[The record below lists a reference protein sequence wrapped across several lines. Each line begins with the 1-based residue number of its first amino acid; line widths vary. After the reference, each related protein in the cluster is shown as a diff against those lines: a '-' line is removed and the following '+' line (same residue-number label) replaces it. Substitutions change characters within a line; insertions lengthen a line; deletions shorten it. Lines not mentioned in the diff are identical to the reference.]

1 MKVLITGSTGFVGK
15 HLVKKLK
22 TGEHE
27 ITEINSSN
35 FTSMW
40 SLEKNSFDV
49 IIHLAVKTAAGGYCQ
64 EHPGEQW
71 IVNSSINADMLAYWT
86 QYQQRATM
94 ITFGSSC
101 GYNND
106 VEKIEKNY
114 LKGEVEKGYEVY
126 GNIKRNLL
134 VGLNALKKEYQM
146 DSYYLIPSVFYGP
159 EYDIKDKHF
168 IFDLIRKIVTAKNGG
183 GEVILWGDGTQ
194 ERELIYIDDAVDLII
209 ACINNPDAPKM
220 FNLSSGKTY
229 TLKEYAQTICDIVDY
244 NYDLI
249 KWDTDAFIGSPSK
262 KLINTYLED
271 YKFTPLKKGLK
282 NTIKYYEDSINSSK

>member
-1 MKVLITGSTGFVGK
+1 MKILITGSTGFVGK
-15 HLVKKLK
+15 HLIKKLK
-22 TGEHE
+22 DHE

-101 GYNND
+101 GYSND

-134 VGLNALKKEYQM
+134 VGLNALKKEFQM

-168 IFDLIRKIVTAKNGG
+168 IFDLIRKIVTAKNSG

-194 ERELIYIDDAVDLII
+194 ERELIYIDDAIDLIV

-244 NYDLI
+244 DYNLI

-262 KLINTYLED
+262 KLINTYLQD

>member
-15 HLVKKLK
+15 HLIKKLK
-22 TGEHE
+22 TGGHE
-27 ITEINSSN
+27 IVEINSSN

-71 IVNSSINADMLAYWT
+71 IVNSSINADMLAYWA

-101 GYNND
+101 GYSND
-106 VEKIEKNY
+106 VIKIEENY

-126 GNIKRNLL
+126 GNIKRTLL
-134 VGLNALKKEYQM
+134 VGLNALKKEFQM

-159 EYDIKDKHF
+159 EYDIEDKHF

-183 GEVILWGDGTQ
+183 GEVLLWGDGTQ
-194 ERELIYIDDAVDLII
+194 ERELIYIDDAVDII
-209 ACINNPDAPKM
+209 TACINNPDAPKM
-220 FNLSSGKTY
+220 FNLSSGNTY

-249 KWDTDAFIGSPSK
+249 KWDINAFVGSPSK
-262 KLINTYLED
+262 QLFNTHLQD